1 MARESSASSNFSSAS
16 VSSACL
22 LRQFLEPCFG
32 VTRFSC
38 FHAFARTWLR
48 SWVCCS
54 CRSNSSIRISRLITL
69 RKQRKRNR
77 ILLALAGSTFQ
88 RAWRWLTRGL
98 GGRVVRW
105 RVRTACHGGWPSGL
119 VGMLAFF
126 GLSFA
131 WREGREEEACVTE
144 RACRK

>member
-77 ILLALAGSTFQ
+77 ILLALSWKHLSKSLAVVDS
-88 RAWRWLTRGL
+88 
-98 GGRVVRW
+98 RVRRSSCSLESPYGVPW
-105 RVRTACHGGWPSGL
+105 RVA
-119 VGMLAFF
+119 
-126 GLSFA
+126 
-131 WREGREEEACVTE
+131 E
-144 RACRK
+144 RACRDAGIFRLVLCLEGRKGRGSLCDGTSV